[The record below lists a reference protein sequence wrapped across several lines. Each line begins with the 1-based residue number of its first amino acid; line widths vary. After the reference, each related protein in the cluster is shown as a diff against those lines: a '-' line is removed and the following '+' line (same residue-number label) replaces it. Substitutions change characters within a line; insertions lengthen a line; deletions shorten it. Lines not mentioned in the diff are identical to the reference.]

1 MRADEHAGDFFR
13 LEVSPPDFAAAK
25 RRAVAAGE
33 GASVGLH
40 DAHETRHP
48 LARVAHLR
56 DTDRIP
62 RAREGAS
69 RVYGCSSRPV
79 AVRRLREKRH
89 PCPEIHVWLY
99 TIHETSSPAGFPQAS
114 RSPPPLRI
122 SSAFTGIWI
131 PSARKRRRMRLRSS
145 CWTRNWS
152 VNDFTWQVSEK
163 SRETS
168 PKPGMSRT
176 DGAGSPKRPGTSPT
190 ARVASSTTSCSTRSG
205 SAP

>member
-13 LEVSPPDFAAAK
+13 LEVSPPDFGAAK

-69 RVYGCSSRPV
+69 RVYGCASRPV

-89 PCPEIHVWLY
+89 PCPQVHVRLY
-99 TIHETSSPAGFPQAS
+99 TIHETSSPAAFHRSILVFAS
-114 RSPPPLRI
+114 
-122 SSAFTGIWI
+122 
-131 PSARKRRRMRLRSS
+131 
-145 CWTRNWS
+145 
-152 VNDFTWQVSEK
+152 
-163 SRETS
+163 
-168 PKPGMSRT
+168 
-176 DGAGSPKRPGTSPT
+176 SPT
-190 ARVASSTTSCSTRSG
+190 DLQRLGRDLDPLG
-205 SAP
+205 SEAPEDALAKLVLDEELVDE